1 MGHDRPTHL
10 HSTDASLRDR
20 DGLFANLVDELEA
33 MIERGRE
40 DRDGERSPGAKLF
53 QPKLSLLPAFVG
65 GLSMWPSN
73 TSSYL
78 DIVTAVDTCHHCCGD
93 PTPASITHTFLA
105 LCI

>member
-40 DRDGERSPGAKLF
+40 DRDGERGR
-53 QPKLSLLPAFVG
+53 
-65 GLSMWPSN
+65 
-73 TSSYL
+73 
-78 DIVTAVDTCHHCCGD
+78 
-93 PTPASITHTFLA
+93 
-105 LCI
+105 